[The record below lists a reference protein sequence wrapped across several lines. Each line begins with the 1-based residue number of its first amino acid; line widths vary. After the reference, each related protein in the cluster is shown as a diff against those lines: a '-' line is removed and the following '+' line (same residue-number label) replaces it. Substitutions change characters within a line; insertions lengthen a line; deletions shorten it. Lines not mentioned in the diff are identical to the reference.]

1 MALLTRQDTICVHC
15 MIRELK
21 YPPAGGKVREKFR
34 HNLSQNL
41 VISRLADKSQHFD
54 DQDED
59 GADGDDA
66 DADEDDAD
74 ARFSG
79 CPAQRHFRTTTIPVY
94 KLRPCRLVVNITRRS
109 LKFNLIFDPQA
120 HF

>member
-1 MALLTRQDTICVHC
+1 

-59 GADGDDA
+59 AADGDDA

-74 ARFSG
+74 HEAVADD
-79 CPAQRHFRTTTIPVY
+79 AQRGGV
-94 KLRPCRLVVNITRRS
+94 KE
-109 LKFNLIFDPQA
+109 
-120 HF
+120 

>member
-1 MALLTRQDTICVHC
+1 

-34 HNLSQNL
+34 NNPSQNL
-41 VISRLADKSQHFD
+41 VISRLADKSQLFD

-94 KLRPCRLVVNITRRS
+94 KLRPCQLVVNITRRS